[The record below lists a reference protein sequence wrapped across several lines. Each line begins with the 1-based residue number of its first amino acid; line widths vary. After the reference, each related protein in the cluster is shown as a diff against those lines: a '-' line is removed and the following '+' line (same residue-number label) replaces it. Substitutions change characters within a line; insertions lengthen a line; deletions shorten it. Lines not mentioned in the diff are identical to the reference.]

1 MVSWVAA
8 SVLVGVAAVL
18 AASAWVWWRQR
29 SAPHPVGQDGFSAWE
44 LQDVSARLAE
54 VERQFERDRLGMV
67 SAQLGAAQ
75 SRLAAIRP
83 LEASRWG
90 VGPHRLVRVALMF
103 EGQVELSGVVDAREV
118 AQFMPLVRSGRVPRV
133 SAVEMLDEGVVMVF
147 LVDPE
152 DGSPPLRLMLVEP
165 RLA

>member
-1 MVSWVAA
+1 M
-8 SVLVGVAAVL
+8 
-18 AASAWVWWRQR
+18 
-29 SAPHPVGQDGFSAWE
+29 GQDGFSAWE